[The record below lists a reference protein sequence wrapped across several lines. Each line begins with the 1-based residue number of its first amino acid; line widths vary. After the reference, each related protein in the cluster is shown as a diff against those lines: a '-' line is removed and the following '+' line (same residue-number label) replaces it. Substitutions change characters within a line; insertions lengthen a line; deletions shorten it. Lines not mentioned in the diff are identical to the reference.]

1 MKDLFNNL
9 KLKNKL
15 LLIIVIPLL
24 SYLLVSFVLINNK
37 YTEHENYKVLYE
49 KLSSE
54 TKVDLNKK
62 EVQFILKQNMTSTNE
77 HIKFTIILMLL
88 ILFVTILVFIVISS
102 NITNSLEKIKSGMN
116 RFFNYLLSTEKNLE
130 KINLNS
136 KDEFGKLA
144 EDLNENI
151 NKIKEGLAVDNE
163 VINEAKF
170 VSKMVGKGFLVYRIN
185 SIASNVYINE
195 LKDNFNNMIDDLRV
209 NIVNSYNTSLNY
221 ASRDFKKEADKSE
234 VGAIVNTQLRCL
246 NMIGVNISE
255 FLAMVNKNGNIL
267 DNKSDELLSLV
278 NQLHTS
284 SLNQASSLEQTSAA
298 IQEITLSITDTSN
311 KATTMLGIAT
321 STKEYANKGIKLV
334 ENTQKSMYEINDS
347 TSAINDAIALIDQIA
362 FQTNILSLNA
372 AVEAATAGEA
382 GKGFAVVAQEVR
394 NLANRSAQVAKEIKN
409 LVEISNEKSLEGKN
423 YSEEMKISFEKLAG
437 MIEENTEIIGDVA
450 KSNKIQMNS
459 LSQINETMNNL
470 DSITQEN
477 ADMATRTKEV
487 ATETNNVAEIMLKAT
502 SLNEYDE
509 SVEKRILDF
518 NWTQK
523 LNNIKIEFA
532 RYKQAILNQVN
543 SKHDMNINVEYRVN
557 IENFITDS
565 KNHYLLNNSNYNLFQ
580 EKTIKLDSLLLSYG
594 KYMKDKD
601 EINILKSSDEV
612 EKILDEI
619 FELLNKF
626 KEI

>member
-209 NIVNSYNTSLNY
+209 NT
-221 ASRDFKKEADKSE
+221 
-234 VGAIVNTQLRCL
+234 
-246 NMIGVNISE
+246 
-255 FLAMVNKNGNIL
+255 
-267 DNKSDELLSLV
+267 
-278 NQLHTS
+278 
-284 SLNQASSLEQTSAA
+284 
-298 IQEITLSITDTSN
+298 
-311 KATTMLGIAT
+311 
-321 STKEYANKGIKLV
+321 
-334 ENTQKSMYEINDS
+334 
-347 TSAINDAIALIDQIA
+347 
-362 FQTNILSLNA
+362 
-372 AVEAATAGEA
+372 
-382 GKGFAVVAQEVR
+382 GKW
-394 NLANRSAQVAKEIKN
+394 S
-409 LVEISNEKSLEGKN
+409 
-423 YSEEMKISFEKLAG
+423 
-437 MIEENTEIIGDVA
+437 
-450 KSNKIQMNS
+450 
-459 LSQINETMNNL
+459 
-470 DSITQEN
+470 
-477 ADMATRTKEV
+477 
-487 ATETNNVAEIMLKAT
+487 
-502 SLNEYDE
+502 
-509 SVEKRILDF
+509 
-518 NWTQK
+518 
-523 LNNIKIEFA
+523 
-532 RYKQAILNQVN
+532 
-543 SKHDMNINVEYRVN
+543 
-557 IENFITDS
+557 
-565 KNHYLLNNSNYNLFQ
+565 
-580 EKTIKLDSLLLSYG
+580 
-594 KYMKDKD
+594 
-601 EINILKSSDEV
+601 
-612 EKILDEI
+612 
-619 FELLNKF
+619 
-626 KEI
+626 

>member
-54 TKVDLNKK
+54 TKLDLNKK

>member
-15 LLIIVIPLL
+15 LLIIIIPFL
-24 SYLLVSFVLINNK
+24 SYLLVSFELINNK
-37 YTEHENYKVLYE
+37 YTEHENYKVLYD

-54 TKVDLNKK
+54 TKLDLNKK
-62 EVQFILKQNMTSTNE
+62 EVQFILKQNITSTDE

-88 ILFVTILVFIVISS
+88 ILFVTIFVFIAISS

-144 EDLNENI
+144 EGLNGNI

-195 LKDNFNNMIDDLRV
+195 LKDNFNNMIDALRV

-221 ASRDFKKEADKSE
+221 ASRDFKKEADKSK

-298 IQEITLSITDTSN
+298 IQEITLGITDTSN
-311 KATTMLGIAT
+311 KATTMLGIAI

-509 SVEKRILDF
+509 NVEKRILDF

-601 EINILKSSDEV
+601 EINILKSSNEV

>member
-54 TKVDLNKK
+54 TKLDLNKK

-298 IQEITLSITDTSN
+298 IQEITLSITDTTN